1 MMRAMRAHRLFPARL
16 ALPVL
21 ALAALSLTALASAS
35 AMAQKPRDFERPV
48 AMETSPSAI
57 PQDNGISADI
67 REELDL
73 ERTLPFLAYTLGE
86 LHYLAFSCDSPDDQ
100 QWRQQM
106 VELLAM
112 EAADNGRWRD
122 RLIQSFNDGYRAQQ
136 RYRTRCGL
144 EADAERRALA
154 HRGRDLSEMMRAAYF
169 D

>member
-1 MMRAMRAHRLFPARL
+1 MMRAMRALL
-16 ALPVL
+16 CLPVL
-21 ALAALSLTALASAS
+21 IAVATTSAL
-35 AMAQKPRDFERPV
+35 AQKPRNFPRPEPV
-48 AMETSPSAI
+48 AATVESRAESL
-57 PQDNGISADI
+57 QDTEISAEV

-73 ERTLPFLAYTLGE
+73 ERSLPFLAYTLGE
-86 LHYLAFSCDSPDDQ
+86 LHYLAFACEGPDDQ
-100 QWRQQM
+100 EWREQM

-112 EAADNGRWRD
+112 EAADDRRWRD
-122 RLIQSFNDGYRAQQ
+122 RLISSFNDGYRSQQ

>member
-1 MMRAMRAHRLFPARL
+1 MMRAMRALLLVPALVML
-16 ALPVL
+16 A
-21 ALAALSLTALASAS
+21 TAPTL
-35 AMAQKPRDFERPV
+35 AQKPRSFERPEQV
-48 AMETSPSAI
+48 AATSETVQP
-57 PQDNGISADI
+57 PQDDAISPEI

-86 LHYLAFSCDSPDDQ
+86 LHYLAFACTGPDDQ
-100 QWRQQM
+100 TWREQM

-112 EAADNGRWRD
+112 EAADDRRWRD
-122 RLIQSFNDGYRAQQ
+122 RLIDSFNDGYRAQQ

-154 HRGRDLSEMMRAAYF
+154 HRGRDLSDMMRAAYF

>member
-1 MMRAMRAHRLFPARL
+1 MMRAMRALISMS
-16 ALPVL
+16 VL
-21 ALAALSLTALASAS
+21 VTILAAPAQ
-35 AMAQKPRDFERPV
+35 AQKPRAFARPEPV
-48 AMETSPSAI
+48 AVSETSEAARIQPGQDDAI
-57 PQDNGISADI
+57 SDEI

-73 ERTLPFLAYTLGE
+73 ERTLPYLAYTLGE
-86 LHYLAFSCDSPDDQ
+86 LHYLAFACGGPDDQ
-100 QWRQQM
+100 QWREQM

-112 EAADNGRWRD
+112 EAADDRRCRD
-122 RLIQSFNDGYRAQQ
+122 RLIEGFNDGYRAQQ

>member
-1 MMRAMRAHRLFPARL
+1 MMRAMRALL

-21 ALAALSLTALASAS
+21 LALVASPAL
-35 AMAQKPRDFERPV
+35 AQKPRSFTRPEPV
-48 AMETSPSAI
+48 AEPRAAGQPARDDAI
-57 PQDNGISADI
+57 APEI

-73 ERTLPFLAYTLGE
+73 ERTLPYLAYTLGE
-86 LHYLAFSCDSPDDQ
+86 LHYLAFACSGPDDQ
-100 QWRQQM
+100 QWREQM

-112 EAADNGRWRD
+112 EAADDRRWRD
-122 RLIQSFNDGYRAQQ
+122 RLIEGFNDGYRAQQ

-154 HRGRDLSEMMRAAYF
+154 HRGRDLSEMMRSAYF

>member
-1 MMRAMRAHRLFPARL
+1 MMPAMRALLCLLVLF
-16 ALPVL
+16 ALV
-21 ALAALSLTALASAS
+21 TASTL
-35 AMAQKPRDFERPV
+35 AQKPRNFPRPDPV
-48 AMETSPSAI
+48 NAAAESPAETAQDDVISPE
-57 PQDNGISADI
+57 I

-86 LHYLAFSCDSPDDQ
+86 LHYLAFACEGPDDQ
-100 QWRQQM
+100 EWREQM

-112 EAADNGRWRD
+112 EAADDRRWRD
-122 RLIQSFNDGYRAQQ
+122 RLISSFNDGYRAQQ

-144 EADAERRALA
+144 EAEAERRSLA